1 MIFRTKILI
10 YEGFDILQ
18 EREDKNMNVDPKQIE
33 SLINTFCEM
42 NDEFREK
49 AVAAVNKVF
58 LDYVT
63 SMACMKKGI
72 LVTKE
77 NQADVIS
84 EITKLLE
91 TITAMTETQQATT
104 AIFIEHLE
112 PGSFTEESN
121 LEIKINQKKITLN
134 QFIKRVLPNADIKE
148 AKKMYKELNMDKR

>member
-1 MIFRTKILI
+1 
-10 YEGFDILQ
+10 
-18 EREDKNMNVDPKQIE
+18 MNVDPKQIE

-121 LEIKINQKKITLN
+121 LDRGII
-134 QFIKRVLPNADIKE
+134 
-148 AKKMYKELNMDKR
+148 

>member
-1 MIFRTKILI
+1 
-10 YEGFDILQ
+10 
-18 EREDKNMNVDPKQIE
+18 
-33 SLINTFCEM
+33 
-42 NDEFREK
+42 
-49 AVAAVNKVF
+49 
-58 LDYVT
+58 
-63 SMACMKKGI
+63 MACMKKGI

-148 AKKMYKELNMDKR
+148 AKKCTKNSIWTRGDFYIRCTRSISIYY